1 MPIWLARTSKGGPLG
16 GPDASTRSP
25 EPLDGVESGPTGRFP
40 SMAEPSDTPFETMSG
55 IPVEGV
61 YGPDD
66 AERPGTYPY
75 TRGPYASMYRSK
87 VWTMRMFAGF
97 GTAIDTNA
105 RFKDLLANGG
115 DGLSTA
121 FDLPTLMGRDSDDE
135 LSLGEVVEHG
145 ALLAD
150 RRGELANLLPADQVG
165 LGVGVLLADEL
176 RVQSHAHA
184 FRERSSMA
192 LSLVRRLTTAVT
204 LCDRNGQRVSLC
216 SVCFLQVGQNFFSS
230 MRSGSLRRFLRVM

>member
-1 MPIWLARTSKGGPLG
+1 M
-16 GPDASTRSP
+16 RSP

-135 LSLGEVVEHG
+135 LSLGEVGRCGVAVDNDAIYATELIKDYGVKNVIRVGSCG
-145 ALLAD
+145 ALMAD
-150 RRGELANLLPADQVG
+150 IKLGEIIIAMGASTDSKVNRIRLMDHDYAAIADYDLLRTAADVAKDG
-165 LGVGVLLADEL
+165 ARLEGG
-176 RVQSHAHA
+176 SS
-184 FRERSSMA
+184 SSMSPSA
-192 LSLVRRLTTAVT
+192 PRAVEAAAGRRL
-204 LCDRNGQRVSLC
+204 
-216 SVCFLQVGQNFFSS
+216 
-230 MRSGSLRRFLRVM
+230 